1 MESSADETGALCE
14 TVVFLGYFKDLPDA
28 RQIGKVKYPLGEIL
42 LLCLLA
48 IVAGAE
54 TITDIA
60 RFGRLKL
67 ALLRRFLPFEDGTPA
82 HDHLGDILATLD
94 TEAFERCFVAWVAA
108 QTGVPAGVIAVDG
121 KTVRRSGSK
130 TSKKKKDPK
139 GPIHIVSAFAARQR
153 LVLGQVKV
161 AEKSNEII
169 AIPKLLQMLEIKGAV
184 VTIDAMGC
192 QREIAQ
198 TIIDKKADYIL
209 ALKGN
214 QGTLKDDVKLFV
226 DEQKAVDF
234 KDAEVSREKTV
245 DGDHGRIETREITVI
260 HDVEWLQERHD
271 WPGLKSVV
279 VVESTREVG
288 GKIDREMRLYITS
301 LVLLAHQI
309 GPMIRPLDDRERPA
323 LGVGH
328 DLPRRRMP
336 RAHRQRT
343 RQSRH
348 HQAHGLQRHAKVGDQ
363 GLDASKAQGRRLG
376 RRFPRQPHRRMIFLH
391 PIPLSWSSCSEGL
404 ARSVRP

>member
-1 MESSADETGALCE
+1 MESSADESGALCE
-14 TVVFLGYFKDLPDA
+14 TVVFLSYFKDLPDV
-28 RQIGKVKYPLGEIL
+28 RQAGKVKYPLAEIL

-48 IVAGAE
+48 VVAGSE

-60 RFGRLKL
+60 KFGRLKL
-67 ALLRRFLPFEDGTPA
+67 PLLRRFRRFKDGTPA
-82 HDHLGDILATLD
+82 HDHLGDILASLD
-94 TEAFERCFVAWVAA
+94 AEAFERCFVAWVAA

-130 TSKKKKDPK
+130 TSKKKKALE

-161 AEKSNEII
+161 GEKSNEIV
-169 AIPKLLQMLEIKGAV
+169 AIPKLLGMLAIEGAV

-192 QREIAQ
+192 QRDIAQ

-234 KDAEVSREKTV
+234 KDAKVSRDKTV
-245 DGDHGRIETREITVI
+245 DGDHGRIETREVTVI
-260 HDVEWLQERHD
+260 HDVGWLQERHE

-301 LVLLAHQI
+301 LVLLAYQI
-309 GPMIRPLDDRERPA
+309 GPMIRSHWMIENGLHWVLDMVFRDDECRVRTDNAPA
-323 LGVGH
+323 NFATIKHMSYNLM
-328 DLPRRRMP
+328 RRAATKDSMRL
-336 RAHRQRT
+336 RR
-343 RQSRH
+343 
-348 HQAHGLQRHAKVGDQ
+348 KVAAWDDDF
-363 GLDASKAQGRRLG
+363 LASL
-376 RRFPRQPHRRMIFLH
+376 
-391 PIPLSWSSCSEGL
+391 L
-404 ARSVRP
+404 AA

>member
-1 MESSADETGALCE
+1 MESSADEIGSLCE

-28 RQIGKVKYPLGEIL
+28 RQSGKVKYRLDEIL

-60 RFGRLKL
+60 RFGRVKL
-67 ALLRRFLPFEDGTPA
+67 ALLRRFRPFEDGTPA

-108 QTGVPAGVIAVDG
+108 QTGVPGEVVAIDG

-130 TSKKKKDPK
+130 TTKKKEKEKDPK

-169 AIPKLLQMLEIKGAV
+169 AIPKLLQMLEIERAV

-234 KDAEVSREKTV
+234 RDAEVSRDKTV

-260 HDVEWLQERHD
+260 HDVEWLQDRHD

-301 LVLLAHQI
+301 LILLANQI
-309 GPMIRPLDDRERPA
+309 GPMIRAHWMIENGLHWVLD
-323 LGVGH
+323 
-328 DLPRRRMP
+328 
-336 RAHRQRT
+336 
-343 RQSRH
+343 
-348 HQAHGLQRHAKVGDQ
+348 
-363 GLDASKAQGRRLG
+363 
-376 RRFPRQPHRRMIFLH
+376 MIFRDDECRVRTDNA
-391 PIPLSWSSCSEGL
+391 PANL
-404 ARSVRP
+404 ATFKHMAYNVMRRAATKDSMRLRRKVAAWDDDFLASLIAA

>member
-1 MESSADETGALCE
+1 VESSVEEIGALYE
-14 TVVFLGYFKDLPDA
+14 SVAFLNYFNDLPDV
-28 RQIGKVKYPLGEIL
+28 RQSGKVKYPLDEIL

-48 IVAGAE
+48 VVAGAE

-60 RFGRLKL
+60 RFGRHKL
-67 ALLRRFLPFEDGTPA
+67 SFLRRFRPFADGTPA

-94 TEAFERCFVAWVAA
+94 PEPFERCFVAWVAS
-108 QTGVPAGVIAVDG
+108 QTGVPAEVVAIDG

-161 AEKSNEII
+161 GEKSNEIV
-169 AIPKLLQMLEIKGAV
+169 AIPKLLRMLAIEGAV

-192 QREIAQ
+192 QRDIAQ

-234 KDAEVSREKTV
+234 KDAKVSRDKTV
-245 DGDHGRIETREITVI
+245 DGDHGRIETREVTVV
-260 HDVEWLQERHD
+260 HDVEWLRERHD

-279 VVESTREVG
+279 VVESTREVA

-301 LVLLAHQI
+301 LVLLANQI
-309 GPMIRPLDDRERPA
+309 GPMIRGHWMIENGLHWVLD
-323 LGVGH
+323 
-328 DLPRRRMP
+328 
-336 RAHRQRT
+336 
-343 RQSRH
+343 
-348 HQAHGLQRHAKVGDQ
+348 
-363 GLDASKAQGRRLG
+363 
-376 RRFPRQPHRRMIFLH
+376 MIFRDDECRVRTDNAPANFAIIKHIAYNLMRRASTKDSMR
-391 PIPLSWSSCSEGL
+391 LRRKVAAWDDEFL
-404 ARSVRP
+404 ASLIAP

>member
-1 MESSADETGALCE
+1 VESSAEEIGALYE
-14 TVVFLGYFKDLPDA
+14 SVAFLNYFNDLPDV
-28 RQIGKVKYPLGEIL
+28 RQSGKVKYPLDEIL

-48 IVAGAE
+48 VVAGAE

-60 RFGRLKL
+60 RFGRHKL
-67 ALLRRFLPFEDGTPA
+67 AFLRRFRPFADGTPA

-94 TEAFERCFVAWVAA
+94 PEPFERCFVAWVAA
-108 QTGVPAGVIAVDG
+108 QTGVPAEVVAIDG

-161 AEKSNEII
+161 GEKSNEIV
-169 AIPKLLQMLEIKGAV
+169 AIPKLLRMLAIEGAV

-192 QREIAQ
+192 QRDIAQ

-234 KDAEVSREKTV
+234 KDAKVSRDKTV
-245 DGDHGRIETREITVI
+245 DGDHGRIETREVTVV
-260 HDVEWLQERHD
+260 HDVEWLRERHD

-279 VVESTREVG
+279 VVESTREVA

-301 LVLLAHQI
+301 LVLLANQI
-309 GPMIRPLDDRERPA
+309 GPMIRGHWMIENGLHWVLD
-323 LGVGH
+323 
-328 DLPRRRMP
+328 
-336 RAHRQRT
+336 
-343 RQSRH
+343 
-348 HQAHGLQRHAKVGDQ
+348 
-363 GLDASKAQGRRLG
+363 
-376 RRFPRQPHRRMIFLH
+376 MIFRDDECRVRTNNAPANFAIIKHIAYNLMRRASTKDSMR
-391 PIPLSWSSCSEGL
+391 LRRKVAAWDDKFL
-404 ARSVRP
+404 ASLIAP